1 MAVSSKKSNE
11 QKKKKVKQLLEEKEQ
26 QINDLGYVNTKKAP
40 VKSSYFKDAPV
51 KTTTDEIAPVKNT
64 TEEKKKW
71 YQGWL
76 QKGALENGITV
87 KSVNDAILGTS
98 DDMLADAGTGFFGS
112 GEKALDAL
120 AIIAPY
126 FAQAQFNQGG
136 GVYNIQASQAF
147 NSAFDTMKAGSE
159 ELVKKDLYDEAEI
172 AKQIVMGLNGNVDYE
187 ANSVLGDKTDSLVQ
201 SAGQMA
207 GTAALNAVGVPWWL
221 TTGLTAMGGQSENA
235 LNQGASYDEAA
246 FSGLVSA
253 GAEILTEKLSGA
265 IKFGGKTLDDKAV
278 DFLARNIS
286 DSFWRNA
293 AKFGLDFAGEGL
305 EEVGSDYLTKF
316 GEWLSFRSDE
326 ELGQILFSRESLL
339 ETLESFIG
347 GSLMGGSSNVVS
359 NVTSKITGVDPV
371 TGLTKNEQAV
381 VDRAYKDAVAD
392 VEKNGKITEKEKAKI
407 YDRTLEDLDKGYI
420 SIDLIEELLGGEAYE
435 KYRSTVA
442 HEENLQKEF
451 DELGKKQYP
460 TLSETTRYNELDKQL
475 KDIKEKDLR
484 SQLKSQLSDSV
495 QKQIQ
500 TENGKGNR
508 LIESYNERARR
519 SQAFEADLSKYSPEQ
534 QKTVKSAIDSGLLN
548 NTNRSHEMV
557 DLVAKLAED
566 KGMPFDFTNNEK
578 IKGTMFEVKDRTV
591 NAYKADGKITLNVD
605 SPKYLQTTVGH
616 EITHVLEVS
625 DLYNTLKDAVVEFA
639 KNKGE
644 YDTRLAETT
653 ELYKNVKDAD
663 VEAEL
668 VADLVG
674 EYLFQDADF
683 VYSLS
688 TKDRDLFD
696 KAFDEIKYFCKIAT
710 TGSKELRQLEK
721 LKKTFEEVYR
731 SDSNKS
737 STSGDTSQFSLYYR
751 PDFNNAEWAI
761 VNRRKHSE
769 FDNPKYDLDID
780 KKWMYA
786 NEKGYSVFAI
796 YSKNDIDDPTVLYG
810 SSGKNA
816 IRDHEK
822 LSLFLS
828 GGRNA
833 KRGRGALDRLLA
845 SIERNEANRSN
856 GITYFEGTISPIED
870 VSISIEEPTSNRQR
884 DFGNGTE
891 NLQSALTE
899 YNDEASEISD
909 ASVTFS
915 NDYAF
920 YRNFMKEDVVDAEQL
935 VSDTSDSTQFSLTD
949 SDGKQLSN
957 DQSEFFKLSKARDE
971 NGNLYVVYNGSNT
984 RWTVPNKNGGL
995 QWWSVSKDY
1004 SDNYRQK
1011 NNAFNL
1017 KNQTTKAYLDIKN
1030 PIDIG
1035 NTDWYFEPSKWNA
1048 GNEQY
1053 SAEFLSLSEK
1063 LGIDVETLAEIA
1075 NQSGNRLWHFVQSPE
1090 FVQMAKDAGF
1100 DGIKANEFGNTVF
1113 ATFNPEQAKLTKN
1126 LKPSNNPDVRYSVSD
1141 DSANGRRQGA
1151 FATPANELAY
1161 EGVAPVRTDLQA
1173 GDALATNVT
1182 EQNVATNMP
1191 KFERGQ
1197 LVKASDRGN
1206 YGFVYDYDDAYDLYT
1221 VRFTNKDGFTKDVEF
1236 EAKDL
1241 SPVLSAR
1248 DMFPNTPDIDQMDYE
1263 NAHAVMEA
1271 TQNRLAE
1278 LAEMDLNDPELAAE
1292 YDYVLNSWIEAQTKL
1307 LELNTK
1313 FNEQVDSLTDA
1324 DAPPVKH
1331 FDAPV
1336 KPIEHSGSNSSKKSK
1351 GNDIGHI
1358 AATAWVDK
1366 GAAVETLS
1374 LETGN
1379 MELQAKWNSALPT
1392 NTDAMAQYFMEH
1404 ANGEIPALKSIMDEI
1419 NKSGNAELFDSY
1431 LKHLRNIDSMSLQ
1444 DRMNLP
1450 NIPVFGDD
1458 VTQYVSRSKVNDL
1471 DVMYPDFKRWA
1482 EQIYDISNYLLDEL
1496 VKENLIT
1503 QESADYLRSKYPHYI
1518 PLKRTGKE
1526 TSYSDSTADNK
1537 KASVG
1542 NTIKTATGG
1551 NGELDSSFNALAER
1565 IQQHYRA
1572 IARNRFGIELKNTL
1586 NSASTSQQNLLKAD
1600 DMLDMFDGYENG
1612 LLNAGRV
1619 NGKPTFTVFEDGKRI
1634 EFEITDELYDALKP
1648 TSKGLAYRNPFLTS
1662 LNEGRRKLL
1671 TVWNPVFSL
1680 YRNPV
1685 KDFQDV
1691 AINSQHTLK
1700 TYANVPNAIFQLAT
1714 GGEFANEYHKN
1725 GGLSNTFYD
1734 SKKNQFK
1741 AEDNLFKK
1749 IFGMPF
1755 RAIEKAGEFIEQVPR
1770 LAEYIASRKE
1780 GRTIERSMLDAA
1792 RVTTNFAAGGDYTK
1806 LLNAHGAT
1814 FLNAS
1819 VQGAAQHVRNFREAA
1834 KLEGVKGVTKT
1845 LAKYVIAGVPAMI
1858 FNGLIWDDDE
1868 DYEEL
1873 NDYIKDNYYIIAKMK
1888 NGQFVR
1894 IPKGRTA
1901 AVMSE
1906 LMEQM
1911 GNLVTGNDEVD
1922 FDTFFDLFWDNIAPN
1937 NPLTDNMIA
1946 PLVQTLTN
1954 NAWYSADIV
1963 PKRLQGLPAEE
1974 QYDESTDI
1982 VSKWLGEKLSVSPM
1996 KINYLLDQYLGGI
2009 GDVVLPMLTPEVESG
2024 DDSFMGNMLAPWKKE
2039 LVVDKVLDNKN
2050 PGELFELSDKLESIA
2065 NSKNATDADK
2075 LKAKYVDAIGWQMS
2089 DLYAEKREIQSSNLP
2104 ADVKYDQIRQ
2114 LQEEINE
2121 LARTTLADF
2130 EDVVLEGNYA
2140 EVGSMRFNKNPETG
2154 TWYQIK
2160 PKNADGSDNSY
2171 YVNEQL
2177 TTQNQGLSYS
2187 DYWNG
2192 KYSEPESL
2200 YGEFNGKRYH
2210 YDTVNR
2216 RWSEIKSNNADGSL
2230 NSTFA
2235 KEQFVTNA
2243 LGISYDE
2250 YWNNKQEYDFQY
2262 EYPEK
2267 YEFLKEVGVSVKQ
2280 YQNFDEK
2287 TRSAYTWASNNRDA
2301 YTVSKAVASDVV
2313 KYRKYTSDLY
2323 AIKADKDKYGNSISG
2338 SRKKKVIEYINNLN
2352 ADYGEKIILYKTE
2365 YPSDDSYNR
2374 DILDYINKRKDLTY
2388 EEKITILKQLHF
2400 SVDSKGNVSW

>member
-1 MAVSSKKSNE
+1 MELSNNRIAHKNSGVNLSFS
-11 QKKKKVKQLLEEKEQ
+11 QNGNNLPDFGNWNVRAR
-26 QINDLGYVNTKKAP
+26 DFGYQ
-40 VKSSYFKDAPV
+40 D
-51 KTTTDEIAPVKNT
+51 DIAPVAAPERKV
-64 TEEKKKW
+64 E
-71 YQGWL
+71 
-76 QKGALENGITV
+76 
-87 KSVNDAILGTS
+87 SVNQ
-98 DDMLADAGTGFFGS
+98 DDYLFG
-112 GEKALDAL
+112 
-120 AIIAPY
+120 
-126 FAQAQFNQGG
+126 
-136 GVYNIQASQAF
+136 
-147 NSAFDTMKAGSE
+147 
-159 ELVKKDLYDEAEI
+159 
-172 AKQIVMGLNGNVDYE
+172 
-187 ANSVLGDKTDSLVQ
+187 
-201 SAGQMA
+201 
-207 GTAALNAVGVPWWL
+207 
-221 TTGLTAMGGQSENA
+221 
-235 LNQGASYDEAA
+235 
-246 FSGLVSA
+246 
-253 GAEILTEKLSGA
+253 KLS
-265 IKFGGKTLDDKAV
+265 V
-278 DFLARNIS
+278 
-286 DSFWRNA
+286 
-293 AKFGLDFAGEGL
+293 
-305 EEVGSDYLTKF
+305 
-316 GEWLSFRSDE
+316 
-326 ELGQILFSRESLL
+326 
-339 ETLESFIG
+339 
-347 GSLMGGSSNVVS
+347 
-359 NVTSKITGVDPV
+359 
-371 TGLTKNEQAV
+371 
-381 VDRAYKDAVAD
+381 
-392 VEKNGKITEKEKAKI
+392 
-407 YDRTLEDLDKGYI
+407 
-420 SIDLIEELLGGEAYE
+420 
-435 KYRSTVA
+435 
-442 HEENLQKEF
+442 
-451 DELGKKQYP
+451 
-460 TLSETTRYNELDKQL
+460 
-475 KDIKEKDLR
+475 
-484 SQLKSQLSDSV
+484 
-495 QKQIQ
+495 
-500 TENGKGNR
+500 
-508 LIESYNERARR
+508 
-519 SQAFEADLSKYSPEQ
+519 
-534 QKTVKSAIDSGLLN
+534 
-548 NTNRSHEMV
+548 
-557 DLVAKLAED
+557 
-566 KGMPFDFTNNEK
+566 
-578 IKGTMFEVKDRTV
+578 
-591 NAYKADGKITLNVD
+591 
-605 SPKYLQTTVGH
+605 
-616 EITHVLEVS
+616 
-625 DLYNTLKDAVVEFA
+625 
-639 KNKGE
+639 
-644 YDTRLAETT
+644 
-653 ELYKNVKDAD
+653 
-663 VEAEL
+663 
-668 VADLVG
+668 
-674 EYLFQDADF
+674 
-683 VYSLS
+683 
-688 TKDRDLFD
+688 
-696 KAFDEIKYFCKIAT
+696 
-710 TGSKELRQLEK
+710 
-721 LKKTFEEVYR
+721 
-731 SDSNKS
+731 
-737 STSGDTSQFSLYYR
+737 
-751 PDFNNAEWAI
+751 
-761 VNRRKHSE
+761 
-769 FDNPKYDLDID
+769 
-780 KKWMYA
+780 
-786 NEKGYSVFAI
+786 
-796 YSKNDIDDPTVLYG
+796 
-810 SSGKNA
+810 
-816 IRDHEK
+816 
-822 LSLFLS
+822 
-828 GGRNA
+828 
-833 KRGRGALDRLLA
+833 
-845 SIERNEANRSN
+845 
-856 GITYFEGTISPIED
+856 
-870 VSISIEEPTSNRQR
+870 
-884 DFGNGTE
+884 
-891 NLQSALTE
+891 
-899 YNDEASEISD
+899 
-909 ASVTFS
+909 
-915 NDYAF
+915 
-920 YRNFMKEDVVDAEQL
+920 
-935 VSDTSDSTQFSLTD
+935 
-949 SDGKQLSN
+949 
-957 DQSEFFKLSKARDE
+957 
-971 NGNLYVVYNGSNT
+971 
-984 RWTVPNKNGGL
+984 
-995 QWWSVSKDY
+995 
-1004 SDNYRQK
+1004 
-1011 NNAFNL
+1011 
-1017 KNQTTKAYLDIKN
+1017 
-1030 PIDIG
+1030 
-1035 NTDWYFEPSKWNA
+1035 
-1048 GNEQY
+1048 
-1053 SAEFLSLSEK
+1053 
-1063 LGIDVETLAEIA
+1063 
-1075 NQSGNRLWHFVQSPE
+1075 
-1090 FVQMAKDAGF
+1090 
-1100 DGIKANEFGNTVF
+1100 
-1113 ATFNPEQAKLTKN
+1113 
-1126 LKPSNNPDVRYSVSD
+1126 
-1141 DSANGRRQGA
+1141 
-1151 FATPANELAY
+1151 
-1161 EGVAPVRTDLQA
+1161 
-1173 GDALATNVT
+1173 
-1182 EQNVATNMP
+1182 
-1191 KFERGQ
+1191 GQ
-1197 LVKASDRGN
+1197 LVQASDRGN
-1206 YGFVYDYDDAYDLYT
+1206 YGYIYGYDDVYDLYSVKFT
-1221 VRFTNKDGFTKDVEF
+1221 AESGASVIKRFSID
-1236 EAKDL
+1236 DL
-1241 SPVLSAR
+1241 TPIYSAR
-1248 DMFPNTPDIDQMDYE
+1248 DMFPDTPDIDQMDYE

-1324 DAPPVKH
+1324 DAPPEKE
-1331 FDAPV
+1331 FEAPI
-1336 KPIEHSGSNSSKKSK
+1336 KFPETPKTEQKSK
-1351 GNDIGHI
+1351 PVPKTKKNTILQT

-1366 GAAVETLS
+1366 GAPIETLS

-1404 ANGEIPALKSIMDEI
+1404 GNGEIPALKSIMDEI
-1419 NKSGNAELFDSY
+1419 NKSGNADLFDSY

-1444 DRMNLP
+1444 ERMNLP
-1450 NIPVFGDD
+1450 NKAVFGND
-1458 VTQYVSRSKVNDL
+1458 VTAKKSQSIVASLEKQN
-1471 DVMYPDFKRWA
+1471 PDFKRWA
-1482 EQIYDISNYLLDEL
+1482 QQIYDISNYLLDEL

-1537 KASVG
+1537 KASVS
-1542 NTIKTATGG
+1542 NTIKTAIGG

-1691 AINSQHTLK
+1691 AINSQHALK
-1700 TYANVPNAIFQLAT
+1700 TYANIPNAIYQLAT

-1741 AEDNLFKK
+1741 AEDKLFKK

-1806 LLNAHGAT
+1806 WINAHGAT

-1906 LMEQM
+1906 LMDQM

-1982 VSKWLGEKLSVSPM
+1982 VSKWLGEKLNVSPM

-2065 NSKNATDADK
+2065 NSKNATEADK

-2171 YVNEQL
+2171 YVQEQL
-2177 TTQNQGLSYS
+2177 STHNQGLSYS

-2192 KYSEPESL
+2192 KYSAPET
-2200 YGEFNGKRYH
+2200 YYAEFNNKRYH
-2210 YDTVNR
+2210 YNDVKR
-2216 RWSEIKSNNADGSL
+2216 RWDEIVSNNADGSL

-2243 LGISYDE
+2243 LGITYDQ
-2250 YWNNKQEYDFQY
+2250 YWNNKEEYDFQY
-2262 EYPEK
+2262 TYPEK